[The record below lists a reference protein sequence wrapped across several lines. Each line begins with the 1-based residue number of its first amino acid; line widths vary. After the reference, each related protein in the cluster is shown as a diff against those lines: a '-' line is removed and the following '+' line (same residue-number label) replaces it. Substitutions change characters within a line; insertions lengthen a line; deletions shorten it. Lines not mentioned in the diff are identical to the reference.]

1 MIKIV
6 GLGPGSKESLTIG
19 TLNELRNG
27 KNVFLRTEK
36 HPTVDYLIE
45 EEVNFSTYDNVY
57 ETKESFDEVY
67 LDIAQDLICKHK
79 ECGDLV
85 YAVPGHPL
93 VAEKSVFNLIDLCK
107 EENIEYKIIPAVSFI
122 DAMME
127 GLQR

>member
-45 EEVNFSTYDNVY
+45 EKVNFSTYDNVY
-57 ETKESFDEVY
+57 
-67 LDIAQDLICKHK
+67 
-79 ECGDLV
+79 
-85 YAVPGHPL
+85 
-93 VAEKSVFNLIDLCK
+93 
-107 EENIEYKIIPAVSFI
+107 
-122 DAMME
+122 
-127 GLQR
+127 